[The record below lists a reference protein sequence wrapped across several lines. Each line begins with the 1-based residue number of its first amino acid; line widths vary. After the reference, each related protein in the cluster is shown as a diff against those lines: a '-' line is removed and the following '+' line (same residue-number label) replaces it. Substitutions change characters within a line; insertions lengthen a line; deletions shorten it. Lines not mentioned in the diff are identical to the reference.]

1 MAELNLVQKRKQ
13 KSVYTMLALFGVF
26 TTIFYL
32 TSNKTEPITFGFI
45 LGDEFKLLS
54 EWSISSK
61 VGSGIFMILALLG
74 IGISYLRFKA
84 DKSLSLGS
92 FVFGL
97 GSIMSFLCWAAA
109 GKFIPFTGLL
119 QAALLLS
126 VPLIF
131 GSMSGLLCEKS
142 GVINIAIEGQL
153 LFAAFISA
161 IVASLTQNLLWGLI
175 SAPIAGA
182 LVSLILAYFAINFKV
197 DQVIVGFV
205 INVLVLGLT
214 NFFYSTLL
222 VPYDST
228 WNAAGSFSAI
238 PIPILSKI
246 PIIGPVLFNQTII

>member
-13 KSVYTMLALFGVF
+13 KSVYSMLVLFGIF
-26 TTIFYL
+26 TTIFFL

-54 EWSISSK
+54 EWSVSSRI
-61 VGSGIFMILALLG
+61 GSGIFMVLALFGVGL
-74 IGISYLRFKA
+74 SYLGFKS

-142 GVINIAIEGQL
+142 GVINPQSKFCVRLATIVEIKAANNNWPSMAIFITPDFSQSNPDIDPKINGTESKS
-153 LFAAFISA
+153 AA
-161 IVASLTQNLLWGLI
+161 
-175 SAPIAGA
+175 
-182 LVSLILAYFAINFKV
+182 
-197 DQVIVGFV
+197 
-205 INVLVLGLT
+205 
-214 NFFYSTLL
+214 
-222 VPYDST
+222 
-228 WNAAGSFSAI
+228 
-238 PIPILSKI
+238 
-246 PIIGPVLFNQTII
+246 

>member
-13 KSVYTMLALFGVF
+13 KSIFTMLALFAIFTLVF
-26 TTIFYL
+26 YI
-32 TSNKTEPITFGFI
+32 TSSKTEPITFGFI
-45 LGDEFKLLS
+45 LGDEIKLIN
-54 EWSISSK
+54 EWSVSSR
-61 VGSGIFMILALLG
+61 VGSGIFMLLALFG
-74 IGISYLRFKA
+74 IGLSYLGFKS
-84 DKSLSLGS
+84 DKNISFGG

-119 QAALLLS
+119 QATLLLS

-153 LFAAFISA
+153 LFSAFISA
-161 IVASLTQNLLWGLI
+161 IVASLTQNLFWGLV

-182 LVSLILAYFAINFKV
+182 LVSLALAYFAINFKV

-205 INVLVLGLT
+205 INILVLGLT
-214 NFFYSTLL
+214 NFFY
-222 VPYDST
+222 
-228 WNAAGSFSAI
+228 
-238 PIPILSKI
+238 
-246 PIIGPVLFNQTII
+246 